1 MATLRS
7 RAPAPLSPDPGL
19 RPLRVLLAED
29 DDNARSLV
37 ADLLRSFG
45 HDVVAAVGSGRAA
58 VEQAR
63 LTTPDVVLL
72 DVHMPDGSGIAA
84 ATEIA
89 RAGPEIAVVLFTGD
103 PSVTLGA
110 EEVSGTAAV
119 AFLSKPVSPA
129 SLDSSVRLAAS
140 RSRELAAARR
150 EAAGAREE
158 LEKRKVIERAKG
170 MLMRRTGSTEQEAY
184 RILQRTSQD
193 RAVPMV
199 EIARAVLA
207 SEPGQG
213 PGSSR

>member
-1 MATLRS
+1 MMTRGGSARGA
-7 RAPAPLSPDPGL
+7 RAAGANAPVPE

-45 HDVVAAVGSGRAA
+45 HDVVAAVATGRAA

-72 DVHMPDGSGIAA
+72 DVHMPDGSGIDA

-89 RAGPEIAVVLFTGD
+89 RAAPEMAVVLFTGD

-110 EEVSGTAAV
+110 DEVTGTAAL
-119 AFLSKPVSPA
+119 AFLAKPVSPA

-140 RSRELAAARR
+140 RARELAAARR
-150 EAAGAREE
+150 EAAGAREA
-158 LEKRKVIERAKG
+158 LETRKVIERAKG

-207 SEPGQG
+207 SEPTA
-213 PGSSR
+213 